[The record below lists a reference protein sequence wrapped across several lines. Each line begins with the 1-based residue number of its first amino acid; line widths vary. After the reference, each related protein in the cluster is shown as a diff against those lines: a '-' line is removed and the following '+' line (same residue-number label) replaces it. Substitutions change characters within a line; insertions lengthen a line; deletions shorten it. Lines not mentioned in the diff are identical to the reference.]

1 MIEIERKFL
10 VTSTSFMDE
19 AFSSKRIV
27 QAYICSDPERT
38 VRIRIKETRAFITI
52 KGKGNESGT
61 TRMEWEKEIPVSEAE
76 HLLSICEKG
85 TIDKIRYDVKSGN
98 HLFEVDVFT
107 GENEG
112 LIIAEIELKNE
123 NEPFSKPTWLG
134 EEVTHDKRYYNA
146 YISQN
151 PYKNWTTF

>member
-52 KGKGNESGT
+52 KGKG
-61 TRMEWEKEIPVSEAE
+61 KQ
-76 HLLSICEKG
+76 SI
-85 TIDKIRYDVKSGN
+85 D
-98 HLFEVDVFT
+98 LFFYFFIFSSV
-107 GENEG
+107 
-112 LIIAEIELKNE
+112 
-123 NEPFSKPTWLG
+123 PFF
-134 EEVTHDKRYYNA
+134 Y
-146 YISQN
+146 
-151 PYKNWTTF
+151 